1 MKISLIAAM
10 TPEHVIGSH
19 NSLPWH
25 LPADLA
31 WFKQHTLHKPI
42 FMGRKTY
49 QSIGKPLPNRHN
61 IVLSQQPIPDAGITW
76 VNSIA
81 AGIEAAGA
89 VKELMVIGGGTLY
102 QQLLPQ
108 ANRLYLSLI
117 EASLPGTV
125 YFPDYFP
132 SRWVVQFSDY
142 HPADARHAYAC
153 RFMILD
159 RQECA
164 TDPATTTLIE

>member
-1 MKISLIAAM
+1 MVYLGICLLISLGLSSI
-10 TPEHVIGSH
+10 P
-19 NSLPWH
+19 LY
-25 LPADLA
+25 
-31 WFKQHTLHKPI
+31 KPI
-42 FMGRKTY
+42 LMGRKTY

-61 IVLSQQPIPDAGITW
+61 IVLSHQPIPDPGITW
-76 VNSIA
+76 VNNLA
-81 AGIEAAGA
+81 AGFEAAGTTE
-89 VKELMVIGGGTLY
+89 ELMVIGGGMLY

-125 YFPDYFP
+125 YFPEYTP

-142 HPADARHAYAC
+142 HPADVRNAYAC

-159 RQECA
+159 RLECT
-164 TDPATTTLIE
+164 TDSATLIA